1 MKDYREEFTKK
12 TCAHKGCFLGA
23 GKICDGIWKCVY
35 WSTFLDQQNEAKDK
49 VIEKQ
54 DELLNECI
62 EFLYNDDLIDRISKR
77 Q

>member
-1 MKDYREEFTKK
+1 MKDYREEFFGKHTKRLYSDYEL
-12 TCAHKGCFLGA
+12 FLE
-23 GKICDGIWKCVY
+23 
-35 WSTFLDQQNEAKDK
+35 S